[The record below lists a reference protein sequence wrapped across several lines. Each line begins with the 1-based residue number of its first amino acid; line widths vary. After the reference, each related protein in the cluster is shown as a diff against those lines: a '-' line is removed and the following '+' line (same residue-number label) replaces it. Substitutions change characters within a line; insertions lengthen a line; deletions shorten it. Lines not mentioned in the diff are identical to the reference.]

1 MNRPAESMES
11 QCRKRV
17 LVSLGAIAIL
27 FAAVSNAAEYSL
39 QSEIRVSAEHDDNYR
54 LLVDDAESLT
64 GASVI
69 PSLVAEVQEENW
81 SLLLDTELAFR
92 RFDSSE
98 LDTDDQNIRLQAL
111 RQGERYS
118 VDVTAGV
125 VRDTTRTS
133 EELDSG
139 RVGLAQRHENYS
151 VGAFASYL
159 LTETNQ
165 LNASMSAAESKYD
178 TVDRTGYEYYQGQ
191 LGWTHAYSSALSFN
205 VAANISRVEYEPVE
219 AIIFLSPLTRTSTTD
234 SYGWTLGTDYA
245 ITEKFSLSARYGQ
258 SDTETVYELAGAQ
271 GICGLLGEGAPGI
284 CDISGQNSTVPNW
297 RVNLDRQGERHNFSI
312 GYSNSL
318 QPSSDGVVIE
328 SERLSVTWQYRTSE
342 RGSLTLEALVGEN
355 KALRA
360 QLGDSIA
367 RRVDRI
373 YAHGAMRYSYRFNT
387 RWRVFSTVAY
397 RYQDYETVDG
407 DAESAR
413 VLLGFAY
420 TPRKSSWSR

>member
-1 MNRPAESMES
+1 MES

-39 QSEIRVSAEHDDNYR
+39 QSEIRVSAEHDDNFR

-92 RFDSSE
+92 RFDPNE
-98 LDTDDQNIRLQAL
+98 LDTDDQDIRLQAL

-118 VDVTAGV
+118 VNVAAGV

-151 VGAFASYL
+151 VGAFASYF
-159 LTETNQ
+159 LTATNQ

-178 TVDRTGYEYYQGQ
+178 AVDRTGYEYYQGQ
-191 LGWTHAYSSALSFN
+191 LGWTHAYSSALRFN
-205 VAANISRVEYEPVE
+205 VAANISRVEYEPIE
-219 AIIFLSPLTRTSTTD
+219 TSLFLSPLTRTSSTE
-234 SYGWTLGTDYA
+234 SVGWTVGADY
-245 ITEKFSLSARYGQ
+245 KFNELYTLSTRYGQ
-258 SDTETVYELAGAQ
+258 SDSTTDAKVDDPQSICDSFFGA
-271 GICGLLGEGAPGI
+271 LPGI
-284 CDISGQNSTVPNW
+284 CRVSEQSTTVATW
-297 RVNLDRQGERHNFSI
+297 QLNLDRQGERNTFSI
-312 GYSNSL
+312 SYSNSL

-342 RGSLTLEALVGEN
+342 RGSLRLEALVGEN

-360 QLGDSIA
+360 QLDDSIA

-373 YAHGAMRYSYRFNT
+373 YAYGTMRYSYRFNT

-397 RYQDYETVDG
+397 RYQDREILDA